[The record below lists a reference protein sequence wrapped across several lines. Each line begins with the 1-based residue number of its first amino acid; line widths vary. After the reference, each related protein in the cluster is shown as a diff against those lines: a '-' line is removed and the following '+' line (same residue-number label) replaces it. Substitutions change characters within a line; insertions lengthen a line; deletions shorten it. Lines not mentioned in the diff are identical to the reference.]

1 MTQGI
6 DDTAEGF
13 DRTTEEVDHTTN
25 EVEENIR
32 TLIVSR
38 SPKIAP
44 RWLGT
49 ETVPRKRQTWSCL
62 KSLNR

>member
-32 TLIVSR
+32 TLIVSQ
-38 SPKIAP
+38 SPKLP
-44 RWLGT
+44 RDVWVLKRSLGSGRLG
-49 ETVPRKRQTWSCL
+49 VA
-62 KSLNR
+62 